1 MDSSPS
7 KLAQQLPSAAT
18 PKSLSTHS
26 QKPSLLPAFGEDNF
40 SSSPFPR
47 PGSSKRKFEEE
58 SPSFAARQLKYY
70 PTPVPTSS
78 TGILNFSSPRHVRP
92 DLQRAVSAL
101 SERTPLGAVPT
112 VDLPA
117 NGELLRMGRSSN
129 SADYQLS
136 TNRLIS
142 RVHVQAAYHAPDSTY
157 LRGHIDV
164 ECLGWNGAKIHCG
177 GRVFELAK
185 GDTYVSENPET
196 EIMLD
201 VQDTRVVIAWPV
213 IPVSSKF
220 SWESEEEDMPTPTR
234 RNTQGAFDSSPP
246 VIPRSPVS
254 QSPMRQPV
262 FEALGP
268 NAPAGGVQVFEDA
281 DAQDEGSTL
290 LDPEKTFI
298 RPTVSPIGSSQEA
311 DKKDPK
317 ESFTSSVGED
327 DYSDNDEE
335 NDPVVHSFGPFGQ
348 NLLSGLESFSTA
360 TPGLGNT
367 PRPPRKPLASPSAKR
382 SSIDAVRFKES
393 PIKNHV
399 INQLAY
405 SRVHSHPLSTI
416 HSNLPAEL
424 KACLSKVRPAEDWK
438 DRSRSTT
445 PLPELSHS
453 DLKKILDSTSCV
465 GEIPRSG
472 KDAAGKPLESEFY
485 YVPEMDP
492 DQMRRET
499 IQAGMRSTG
508 LRSVR
513 KTHKVRH
520 VTKSGMIF
528 SLIFYS
534 NTTGRSHVYEH
545 ADLSLTTPRPRIPL
559 RLATPCQYPSPQ
571 TIRCSDF

>member
-7 KLAQQLPSAAT
+7 KLVQQLPSETT

-47 PGSSKRKFEEE
+47 PGSSKRKFEED
-58 SPSFAARQLKYY
+58 SPSFARQQLKYY

-92 DLQRAVSAL
+92 ALQRAVSAL

-142 RVHVQAAYHAPDSTY
+142 RVHVQAAYHTPSTTY
-157 LRGHIDV
+157 PRGHIDV

-213 IPVSSKF
+213 IPVSKF

-254 QSPMRQPV
+254 QSPMRQPL

-268 NAPAGGVQVFEDA
+268 NAPAGGVQVFEDP

-290 LDPEKTFI
+290 LDPDKTFI
-298 RPTVSPIGSSQEA
+298 RPTVSPIGASQEA
-311 DKKDPK
+311 DAEDSKA
-317 ESFTSSVGED
+317 SFTSSFGED

-367 PRPPRKPLASPSAKR
+367 PRPPRMPLASPSAKR
-382 SSIDAVRFKES
+382 SSMEAVRFKES

-424 KACLSKVRPAEDWK
+424 KACVSKRKSAEDLG
-438 DRSRSTT
+438 DRTGSAT
-445 PLPELSHS
+445 PLPELSQS
-453 DLKKILDSTSCV
+453 DLMRILEQTPCV
-465 GEIPRSG
+465 GEISRSG

-499 IQAGMRSTG
+499 ITAGMRSTG

-513 KTHKVRH
+513 KTHKVRL
-520 VTKSGMIF
+520 K
-528 SLIFYS
+528 
-534 NTTGRSHVYEH
+534 
-545 ADLSLTTPRPRIPL
+545 LTLHPIPL
-559 RLATPCQYPSPQ
+559 LT
-571 TIRCSDF
+571 

>member
-7 KLAQQLPSAAT
+7 KLVQQLPSAST
-18 PKSLSTHS
+18 PKSLSSHS
-26 QKPSLLPAFGEDNF
+26 QKPSLLPAFGDDNL

-47 PGSSKRKFEEE
+47 PGSPSKRKFEED
-58 SPSFAARQLKYY
+58 SPSLARLKFY

-92 DLQRAVSAL
+92 ALQRAVSAL

-112 VDLPA
+112 VDVPA
-117 NGELLRMGRSSN
+117 SGELLRMGRSSN

-157 LRGHIDV
+157 PRGHIDV

-177 GRVFELAK
+177 GQVFELAK
-185 GDTYVSENPET
+185 GDTYVSQNPDT

-213 IPVSSKF
+213 IPVSKF

-234 RNTQGAFDSSPP
+234 RNTQGPFDSSPP

-254 QSPMRQPV
+254 QSPIRQPSPMRQPV

-268 NAPAGGVQVFEDA
+268 NAPTSAVKVFEDA
-281 DAQDEGSTL
+281 EVQDEGSTL
-290 LDPEKTFI
+290 LDPEQTFI
-298 RPTVSPIGSSQEA
+298 RPTVSPIGSSQEMGAA
-311 DKKDPK
+311 DIDLKA
-317 ESFTSSVGED
+317 SFTSSLGED
-327 DYSDNDEE
+327 DFSDDNDEE

-348 NLLSGLESFSTA
+348 NLLSGMESFTTGA
-360 TPGLGNT
+360 LGLTNT
-367 PRPPRKPLASPSAKR
+367 PQPPRKPLTSPNAKR
-382 SSIDAVRFKES
+382 SSVSVVRYKES

-424 KACLSKVRPAEDWK
+424 KACISKPK
-438 DRSRSTT
+438 DTADRKERSRSAT
-445 PLPELSHS
+445 PVPELSHS
-453 DLKKILDSTSCV
+453 DLRNILDLTPCV
-465 GEIPRSG
+465 GEIPRMG
-472 KDAAGKPLESEFY
+472 KDAAGKPLESEYY

-513 KTHKVRH
+513 KTHKVCH
-520 VTKSGMIF
+520 
-528 SLIFYS
+528 
-534 NTTGRSHVYEH
+534 NH
-545 ADLSLTTPRPRIPL
+545 A
-559 RLATPCQYPSPQ
+559 YPYHMY
-571 TIRCSDF
+571 

>member
-1 MDSSPS
+1 
-7 KLAQQLPSAAT
+7 
-18 PKSLSTHS
+18 
-26 QKPSLLPAFGEDNF
+26 
-40 SSSPFPR
+40 
-47 PGSSKRKFEEE
+47 
-58 SPSFAARQLKYY
+58 
-70 PTPVPTSS
+70 
-78 TGILNFSSPRHVRP
+78 
-92 DLQRAVSAL
+92 
-101 SERTPLGAVPT
+101 
-112 VDLPA
+112 
-117 NGELLRMGRSSN
+117 MGRSSN

-142 RVHVQAAYHAPDSTY
+142 RVHIQAAYHAPDSAY
-157 LRGHIDV
+157 PRGHIDV
-164 ECLGWNGAKIHCG
+164 ECLGWNGAKVHCG
-177 GRVFELAK
+177 GQVFELAK
-185 GDTYVSENPET
+185 GDTYVSENPEA

-201 VQDTRVVIAWPV
+201 VQDTRVVLAWPI
-213 IPVSSKF
+213 IPVSKF

-246 VIPRSPVS
+246 VIARSPVS

-290 LDPEKTFI
+290 LDLEKTFI

-311 DKKDPK
+311 AAEDKSVKA
-317 ESFTSSVGED
+317 SFTSSFAED

-348 NLLSGLESFSTA
+348 NILSGLESFTTA
-360 TPGLGNT
+360 TPGLSNA
-367 PRPPRKPLASPSAKR
+367 PQPPRKPLASPAAKR
-382 SSIDAVRFKES
+382 SSFRFKES

-424 KACLSKVRPAEDWK
+424 KSCASKIKGAEGREE
-438 DRSRSTT
+438 RSRSAT
-445 PLPELSHS
+445 PLPELSQS
-453 DLKKILDSTSCV
+453 DLRSILEQTSCV
-465 GEIPRSG
+465 GEIPRIG
-472 KDAAGKPLESEFY
+472 KDAAGKPLESEYY

-513 KTHKVRH
+513 KTHKQYYW
-520 VTKSGMIF
+520 KK
-528 SLIFYS
+528 
-534 NTTGRSHVYEH
+534 
-545 ADLSLTTPRPRIPL
+545 PRNARKCFAL
-559 RLATPCQYPSPQ
+559 RLFGRNDSSSVPGYDWWLTRFWDRESMSWGQPLLA
-571 TIRCSDF
+571 

>member
-1 MDSSPS
+1 
-7 KLAQQLPSAAT
+7 
-18 PKSLSTHS
+18 
-26 QKPSLLPAFGEDNF
+26 
-40 SSSPFPR
+40 
-47 PGSSKRKFEEE
+47 
-58 SPSFAARQLKYY
+58 
-70 PTPVPTSS
+70 
-78 TGILNFSSPRHVRP
+78 
-92 DLQRAVSAL
+92 
-101 SERTPLGAVPT
+101 
-112 VDLPA
+112 
-117 NGELLRMGRSSN
+117 MGRSSN

-142 RVHVQAAYHAPDSTY
+142 RVHVQAAYHTPTATY
-157 LRGHIDV
+157 PRGHIDV

-213 IPVSSKF
+213 IPVSKF

-268 NAPAGGVQVFEDA
+268 NAPTGGVQVFEDA
-281 DAQDEGSTL
+281 DVQEEGSTL

-298 RPTVSPIGSSQEA
+298 RPTVSPIGSSQQGA
-311 DKKDPK
+311 GANDTKA
-317 ESFTSSVGED
+317 SITSSFDED

-367 PRPPRKPLASPSAKR
+367 PRPPRMPLASPTAKR
-382 SSIDAVRFKES
+382 SFEAVRFKDS

-424 KACLSKVRPAEDWK
+424 KACVSKVKSAEDLGG
-438 DRSRSTT
+438 RSGSTT
-445 PLPELSHS
+445 PMPELSQS
-453 DLKKILDSTSCV
+453 DLKRILDETPCV

-499 IQAGMRSTG
+499 ITAGMRSTG

-513 KTHKVRH
+513 KTHKQYYW
-520 VTKSGMIF
+520 K
-528 SLIFYS
+528 
-534 NTTGRSHVYEH
+534 
-545 ADLSLTTPRPRIPL
+545 RPRV
-559 RLATPCQYPSPQ
+559 
-571 TIRCSDF
+571 

>member
-7 KLAQQLPSAAT
+7 KLVQQLPSAST
-18 PKSLSTHS
+18 PKSLSSHS

-47 PGSSKRKFEEE
+47 PGSSKRKFEED
-58 SPSFAARQLKYY
+58 SPSFARQQLKYY

-92 DLQRAVSAL
+92 VLQRAVSAL

-112 VDLPA
+112 VDVPA
-117 NGELLRMGRSSN
+117 NGEVLRMGRSSN

-157 LRGHIDV
+157 PRGHIDV
-164 ECLGWNGAKIHCG
+164 ECLGWNGAKVHCG

-201 VQDTRVVIAWPV
+201 VQDTRVVVAWPV
-213 IPVSSKF
+213 IPVSKF

-234 RNTQGAFDSSPP
+234 RNPQGAFDSSPP

-268 NAPAGGVQVFEDA
+268 NAPAGGVEVFEDA
-281 DAQDEGSTL
+281 DAHDEGSTL
-290 LDPEKTFI
+290 LDAEKTFI
-298 RPTVSPIGSSQEA
+298 RPPVSPIGSSQEA
-311 DKKDPK
+311 TTKDKDVKA
-317 ESFTSSVGED
+317 SLTSSFGEE

-360 TPGLGNT
+360 TPGLTNT
-367 PRPPRKPLASPSAKR
+367 PQPPRKALASPTAKR
-382 SSIDAVRFKES
+382 TSVSTMRYKES

-424 KACLSKVRPAEDWK
+424 KACVNKSKNAEARE
-438 DRSRSTT
+438 DRSRSAT
-445 PLPELSHS
+445 PLPELSQS
-453 DLKKILDSTSCV
+453 ELRMILEQTSCV
-465 GEIPRSG
+465 GEIPRIG
-472 KDAAGKPLESEFY
+472 KDAAGKPLESEYY

-513 KTHKVRH
+513 KTHKVCH
-520 VTKSGMIF
+520 FT
-528 SLIFYS
+528 SLVHSSF
-534 NTTGRSHVYEH
+534 
-545 ADLSLTTPRPRIPL
+545 
-559 RLATPCQYPSPQ
+559 
-571 TIRCSDF
+571 

>member
-7 KLAQQLPSAAT
+7 KLVQQLPSEST

-47 PGSSKRKFEEE
+47 PGSSKRKFEED
-58 SPSFAARQLKYY
+58 SPSFAKQLKYY

-92 DLQRAVSAL
+92 VPQRAVSAL

-142 RVHVQAAYHAPDSTY
+142 RVHVQAAYHAPTTTY
-157 LRGHIDV
+157 PRGHIDV
-164 ECLGWNGAKIHCG
+164 ECLGWNGATIHCG

-201 VQDTRVVIAWPV
+201 VQDTRVVIAWPI
-213 IPVSSKF
+213 IPVSKF

-268 NAPAGGVQVFEDA
+268 NASAGGVQVFEDA
-281 DAQDEGSTL
+281 DAHDEGSTL
-290 LDPEKTFI
+290 LDPEKTFV

-311 DKKDPK
+311 GAQDPK
-317 ESFTSSVGED
+317 ASLTSSFVED

-360 TPGLGNT
+360 TPGFGNT
-367 PRPPRKPLASPSAKR
+367 PRPPRVPLASPSAKR
-382 SSIDAVRFKES
+382 SSVDAICFKDS

-424 KACLSKVRPAEDWK
+424 KACVSKTGGAEGLEN
-438 DRSRSTT
+438 RNGSTT
-445 PLPELSHS
+445 PLPELSQS
-453 DLKKILDSTSCV
+453 DLRRILEQTPCV
-465 GEIPRSG
+465 GEISRSG

-499 IQAGMRSTG
+499 ITAGMRSTG

-513 KTHKVRH
+513 KTHKVSHLGRH
-520 VTKSGMIF
+520 S
-528 SLIFYS
+528 
-534 NTTGRSHVYEH
+534 
-545 ADLSLTTPRPRIPL
+545 
-559 RLATPCQYPSPQ
+559 
-571 TIRCSDF
+571 